1 MLLKGENPGST
12 QFFPLLFTN
21 SFLVIPNQVQPPDG
35 SSPRIALIRDGNV
48 LRLSTD
54 PADALIENAATIDG
68 EWTPRQGPDTYVL
81 EPGAE
86 QLFFRARLQSP

>member
-1 MLLKGENPGST
+1 VVLRWETPADGFLKAAEMLGS
-12 QFFPLLFTN
+12 
-21 SFLVIPNQVQPPDG
+21 IQVKLPDG
-35 SSPRIALIRDGNV
+35 PSPRIALIRNGNT
-48 LRLSTD
+48 LRLLMD
-54 PADALIENAATIDG
+54 PVDAILENAATIDG